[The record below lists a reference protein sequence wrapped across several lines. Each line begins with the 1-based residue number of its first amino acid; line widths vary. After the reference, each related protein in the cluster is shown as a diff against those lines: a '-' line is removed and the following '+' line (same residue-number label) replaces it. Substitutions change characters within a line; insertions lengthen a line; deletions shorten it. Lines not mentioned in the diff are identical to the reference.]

1 MTAGEYIAQM
11 CEAAHLDQAFFDS
24 FIIRLKQYEDIKNE
38 FIDYI
43 NTGELKCDVI
53 VSGYTAADLLV
64 WQIDHFKSHM
74 DRGEYDYQSNQ
85 SFMVLMA
92 YDTLLKMKED
102 PAPIIAAF
110 TGETGTDYAEK
121 Y

>member
-1 MTAGEYIAQM
+1 
-11 CEAAHLDQAFFDS
+11 
-24 FIIRLKQYEDIKNE
+24 
-38 FIDYI
+38 
-43 NTGELKCDVI
+43 
-53 VSGYTAADLLV
+53 
-64 WQIDHFKSHM
+64 M

-92 YDTLLKMKED
+92 YDTLMKMKED
-102 PAPIIAAF
+102 PTPIIAAF